1 MSALGMACIAGMP
14 SIGGGKAT
22 DAMCDAVNG
31 IAVDNIK
38 YAGALQTIKIN
49 TLNGGYP
56 LPKKIKKD

>member
-1 MSALGMACIAGMP
+1 MP